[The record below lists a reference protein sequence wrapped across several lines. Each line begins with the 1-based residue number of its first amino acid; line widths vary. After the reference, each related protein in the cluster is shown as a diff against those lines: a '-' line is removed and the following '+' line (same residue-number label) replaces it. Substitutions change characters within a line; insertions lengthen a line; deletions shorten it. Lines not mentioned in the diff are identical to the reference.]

1 MLSLPQ
7 APRLPRHQR
16 GLSLVELMVGIA
28 IGLFVVAAA
37 VLMIGTQLG
46 DTRRLLLETQL
57 QQDLRAATD
66 IIAREVRRAS
76 AWNAAALGIWRP
88 GQTTDVMQNVKFGPV
103 DVAADGNSIEF
114 HYHRRPGEEGPY
126 GFRVT
131 DTGTVQSQL
140 GIAGWQDLTDA
151 DAMNVTAFDVALDS
165 ENSQPLPCPTA
176 CADGTTD
183 CFPRVVTRTIRI
195 DMTAQARG
203 DALVRRSV
211 TTFVRVRNDRI
222 EFRNGAQICP

>member
-1 MLSLPQ
+1 MLS
-7 APRLPRHQR
+7 PRRHAIARHQR

-66 IIAREVRRAS
+66 IVAREVRRAS

-88 GQTTDVMQNVKFGPV
+88 GQTAAVASNPFGAVGV
-103 DVAADGNSIEF
+103 DANGISIDF
-114 HYHRRPGEEGPY
+114 LYQRRPGEEGPY

-131 DTGTVQSQL
+131 DTGTVQSRL
-140 GIAGWQDLTDA
+140 GNAGWQDLTDA
-151 DAMNVTAFDVALDS
+151 EAMNVTAFDVALDS
-165 ENSQPLPCPTA
+165 ERSQPLPCPTA
-176 CADGTTD
+176 CADGTTN
-183 CFPRVVTRTIRI
+183 CFPRVVTRTVRI

-203 DALVRRSV
+203 DAQVQRSV
-211 TTFVRVRNDRI
+211 TSFVRLRNDGI
-222 EFRNGAQICP
+222 EFNNGAQICP